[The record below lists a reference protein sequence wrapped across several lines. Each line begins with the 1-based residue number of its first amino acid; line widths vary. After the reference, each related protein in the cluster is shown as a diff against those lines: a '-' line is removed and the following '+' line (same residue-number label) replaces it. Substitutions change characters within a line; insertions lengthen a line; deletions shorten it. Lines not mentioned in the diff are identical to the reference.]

1 MYRIWLTVFGAG
13 YSPLAPGTCGS
24 AVVTVIFLAVAL
36 VFDSP
41 ILVGLIM
48 LGVALHGGVVT
59 VAYGDRLMAE
69 LGKSDPG
76 LIVSDEQCG
85 QGVTY
90 LCYFWLAPLAG
101 GTKEIIIFA
110 VIGFILFRIFDILKP
125 PPVRQLEKVKGAWGV
140 LLDDV
145 MAGIYANL
153 VLQILW
159 WTGGLRFIL
168 D

>member
-1 MYRIWLTVFGAG
+1 MYRIWLSVFGAG

-24 AVVTVIFLAVAL
+24 AVVTGAFLGTAL
-36 VFDSP
+36 LIDNPFF
-41 ILVGLIM
+41 VGLII
-48 LGVALHGGVVT
+48 LAVALHGGLVT
-59 VAYGDRLMAE
+59 MLYGDRLIIH
-69 LGKSDPG
+69 LGKNDPE

-85 QGVTY
+85 QGLTY
-90 LCYFWLAPLAG
+90 LCYIWLGPMAG
-101 GTKEIIIFA
+101 ETKEIIVFA
-110 VIGFILFRIFDILKP
+110 VVGFVLFRFFDILKP

-159 WTGGLRFIL
+159 WTGALRFIW